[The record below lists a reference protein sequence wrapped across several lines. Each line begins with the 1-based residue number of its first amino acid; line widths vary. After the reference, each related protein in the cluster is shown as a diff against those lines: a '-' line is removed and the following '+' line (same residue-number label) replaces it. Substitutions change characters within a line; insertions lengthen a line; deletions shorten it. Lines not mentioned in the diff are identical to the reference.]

1 MGKERPPNKPA
12 FFSTGS
18 ELTGPPQ
25 TKWPITSAS
34 AETSPHDIINSNVN
48 RKPSPRREPTSWT
61 CRLTL
66 PHQKDSLWKLPPD
79 LPVYKAG
86 PAKEL
91 VSTWENIQTY
101 FFP

>member
-34 AETSPHDIINSNVN
+34 AETSPHDIINRAMWTVN
-48 RKPSPRREPTSWT
+48 
-61 CRLTL
+61 
-66 PHQKDSLWKLPPD
+66 
-79 LPVYKAG
+79 PVQEENLQAG
-86 PAKEL
+86 L
-91 VSTWENIQTY
+91 VD
-101 FFP
+101 